1 MNWFF
6 LALGTASCEA
16 TKDLLSKKV
25 LATQPAVV
33 VTFWLC
39 LLTALAMLPLLVWQ
53 GIPALNTTY
62 WLALGSSTGLNTIAF
77 LLYNRALKVTDLSL
91 VVPLVTLSP
100 LFMFFTSPLIVGEF
114 GKWSDVGG
122 SLLLVLGSYILN
134 WEKRSAG
141 YWVPLRSIWE
151 NPGPRQM
158 LTVAFIWS
166 FTANIDKVGI
176 QNSSILFWV
185 LSLYST
191 IALCLLGL
199 MRWQGHRSTMQPPH
213 PKLLKLVG
221 CMGLIHA
228 LGIVLQMQ
236 ALKLTLVVRVISVK
250 RLSALIGVLLGSI
263 FLGEKGLRHRLV
275 GAGLMVAGVA
285 LLL

>member
-39 LLTALAMLPLLVWQ
+39 LLTASAMLPLLVWQ
-53 GIPALNTTY
+53 GIPPLNTTY
-62 WLALGSSTGLNTIAF
+62 WLALGSSTCLNTIAF

-100 LFMFFTSPLIVGEF
+100 LFMFVTSPLIVGEF
-114 GKWSDVGG
+114 GQWSDLGG
-122 SLLLVLGSYILN
+122 SMLLVLGSYILN
-134 WEKRSAG
+134 WEQRSAG
-141 YWVPLRSIWE
+141 YWVPLRSIWD

-176 QNSSILFWV
+176 QNSSILFWI

-199 MRWQGHRSTMQPPH
+199 IRWQGHANPMPLH
-213 PKLLKLVG
+213 PRLIKLVG
-221 CMGLIHA
+221 CMGLFHA
-228 LGIVLQMQ
+228 LGILLQMQ

-250 RLSALIGVLLGSI
+250 RLSALIGVLLGTL
-263 FLGEKGLRHRLV
+263 FLRERGLRHRLV

-285 LLL
+285 LLV

>member
-1 MNWFF
+1 MTWFF

-39 LLTALAMLPLLVWQ
+39 LLTSGAMLPLLLWQ
-53 GIPALNTTY
+53 GIPALNHTY
-62 WLALGSSTGLNTIAF
+62 WLALGSSTCLNTVAF
-77 LLYNRALKVTDLSL
+77 LLYNRALKMTDLSL

-100 LFMFFTSPLIVGEF
+100 LFMFVTSPLIVGEF
-114 GKWSDVGG
+114 GRWSDVGG

-134 WEKRSAG
+134 WEQRSAG

-185 LSLYST
+185 LSLYAT
-191 IALCLLGL
+191 IALSLLGL
-199 MRWQGHRSTMQPPH
+199 MRWQGRGIAIRPPG
-213 PKLLKLVG
+213 KLLYLVG
-221 CMGLIHA
+221 CMGLFHA
-228 LGIVLQMQ
+228 LGIVLQMK

-250 RLSALIGVLLGSI
+250 RLSALIGVGLGTI
-263 FLGEKGLRHRLV
+263 VLKEKGLRHRLL